1 VCLDVGTS
9 TVKAALAEVNSGQD
23 LNILGISQAPSFGMR
38 KGNIVDIENTA
49 RSIENC
55 LDELERLTGQSI
67 DSTLISFSAT
77 NVMAIKNNAVVG
89 VGNSSGAITEEDKDR
104 SLQSALKINLPT
116 DKTIIQMIERQY
128 IVDGYDG
135 IKDPVGMVGNRLE
148 AEVVLIAAPTAA
160 WQNLQRSMQRINL
173 QVERIA
179 FRPLLVAESVLL
191 TSEMEMGVVLVD
203 IGAGTTEISFF
214 ESGSLANASVLPVGG
229 EYITKDLAIVLRTS
243 IDEARRIK
251 ESHGIASPELA
262 RNDLIIEIK
271 DVLGKENKQISQ
283 QVVAEIISARV
294 IEIFEMIY
302 AELKELGCPDQIPG
316 GIVLTGGESKLA
328 GIARIGEELINIP
341 VRLGSPG
348 NILGISAEFNHP
360 QHAAVLGGI
369 KYAVRNWGDDYEPKE
384 GISHVLS
391 KISYWLQDLF
401 S

>member
-1 VCLDVGTS
+1 
-9 TVKAALAEVNSGQD
+9 
-23 LNILGISQAPSFGMR
+23 MR

-67 DSTLISFSAT
+67 DSALISFSAT
-77 NVMAIKNNAVVG
+77 NVKAIKNNAVVG
-89 VGNSSGAITEEDKDR
+89 VGNSSDAITEEDKDR

-116 DKTIIQMIERQY
+116 DKTIIQVIERQY
-128 IVDGYDG
+128 VVDGYDG

-148 AEVVLIAAPTAA
+148 AEVVLITAPTAA
-160 WQNLQRSMQRINL
+160 WQNLQRSMQRIDL
-173 QVERIA
+173 HVERIA

-191 TSEMEMGVVLVD
+191 TTEMEMGVVLVD

-214 ESGSLANASVLPVGG
+214 ESGSLANTSVLPVGG

-262 RNDLIIEIK
+262 RNDLIIEVK

-294 IEIFEMIY
+294 VEIFEMIY

-328 GIARIGEELINIP
+328 GIARIGEKLINIP
-341 VRLGSPG
+341 VRLGNPG
-348 NILGISAEFNHP
+348 NIPGISAEFNHP

-384 GISHVLS
+384 GISHVLN